1 MRAVWLFAALFVLF
15 GLRPA
20 QAQLAPEGIPEP
32 MLLADEGDEEVLHI
46 MLMGTATKNIATPG
60 LIDALQILAIR
71 PASGSVSLLSIP
83 RDLYV
88 NIPGLGMG
96 KINQAYFYGETREGG
111 RGVELLRATIAY
123 NLGIVVD
130 RYARINFTGFKQLID
145 RIGGIRITTDCVI
158 EDWRLITPELDEQV
172 EENWAMFTLPIGRHL
187 MDGDLTLWY
196 VRSRRNAVETDRGR
210 RQQDVLR
217 AIWRRMRERGLLGD
231 LPALYQNLNQI
242 VETDVTLDEMLGLL
256 PMALNMD
263 LSQVSFY
270 RFRQGVEIESGYTP
284 DANRRFVWVP
294 QREAVQRLVA
304 DFVQP
309 PTRSRLGAEPP
320 TIGIINTTGI
330 ADLAY
335 IAADRLELEGFR
347 TTILNEPPGVP
358 REYNKIIDYT
368 GADKGSLLPLLQRV
382 LRVSDEGVQIE
393 PDPQRTVD
401 FRLYIG
407 WRYQFTACTW
417 PIRQPTPTPVPDS

>member
-1 MRAVWLFAALFVLF
+1 M
-15 GLRPA
+15 
-20 QAQLAPEGIPEP
+20 
-32 MLLADEGDEEVLHI
+32 
-46 MLMGTATKNIATPG
+46 
-60 LIDALQILAIR
+60 
-71 PASGSVSLLSIP
+71 
-83 RDLYV
+83 
-88 NIPGLGMG
+88 
-96 KINQAYFYGETREGG
+96 
-111 RGVELLRATIAY
+111 
-123 NLGIVVD
+123 
-130 RYARINFTGFKQLID
+130 
-145 RIGGIRITTDCVI
+145 
-158 EDWRLITPELDEQV
+158 
-172 EENWAMFTLPIGRHL
+172 
-187 MDGDLTLWY
+187 
-196 VRSRRNAVETDRGR
+196 
-210 RQQDVLR
+210 
-217 AIWRRMRERGLLGD
+217 
-231 LPALYQNLNQI
+231 
-242 VETDVTLDEMLGLL
+242 
-256 PMALNMD
+256 
-263 LSQVSFY
+263 
-270 RFRQGVEIESGYTP
+270 
-284 DANRRFVWVP
+284 
-294 QREAVQRLVA
+294 QRLVA
-304 DFVQP
+304 FFVQP